1 MIEIINAE
9 MYVFVVN
16 FFVPLIEA
24 KMKNAKRKNT
34 TKWYILAIQGFP
46 PPVDVPDKEEKW

>member
-24 KMKNAKRKNT
+24 KIKNAKRKNT
-34 TKWYILAIQGFP
+34 T
-46 PPVDVPDKEEKW
+46 E